1 MQALFE
7 LFPVI
12 LFFGIFKWAE
22 GSPAD
27 AASLIGSVITEP
39 SLEQAPILLATG
51 IAILASFL
59 QIAFLKIKGQAIKPM
74 LIISVVIITIFGGLT
89 LYLQNDLFIKW
100 KPTILYWVF
109 AGILLFSRLGKKYY
123 LRKVFGE
130 ALQLTD
136 QLWLRYRSWW
146 ASFFVA
152 VGVLN
157 LVVIYTCSTD
167 TWVNFK
173 LFGLTALTFIFTIA
187 STFFIMKDIQLRKK

>member
-22 GSPAD
+22 GSPET
-27 AASLIGSVITEP
+27 AAEWIGSFLTPP

-51 IAILASFL
+51 TAILASFC
-59 QIAFLKIKGQAIKPM
+59 QIAFLKMQGKAIKPM
-74 LIISVVIITIFGGLT
+74 LIISVIIITIFGGLT

-109 AGILLFSRLGKKYY
+109 AGILLFSRMTQKFY

-136 QLWLRYRSWW
+136 RLWLRFRSWW
-146 ASFFVA
+146 ISFFVGI
-152 VGVLN
+152 GVLN
-157 LVVIYTCSTD
+157 LIVIYTCSTD

-187 STFFIMKDIQLRKK
+187 STLFIMKALQLRQK